1 MQRYRSGHNG
11 ADSKSVWEQSHEG
24 SNPSRCATSPRTTYR
39 SRRLFYKSHLS
50 LILSRLLSKPDPLS
64 LGSGLGPPL
73 CGGFFWSPE
82 DIDFGSTGPL
92 WEDRPTGHPAGG
104 AFAPYKRFRLWRK
117 PWRRGGSADPE
128 HRNTE
133 GWRPPKAAG
142 TQKERHDLWSCL
154 SFWKGRLKSIFPR
167 NRTNPPQSGG
177 PKSQPSVSGCDL
189 ERRSSGVSAL

>member
-64 LGSGLGPPL
+64 PVWVRRCAAVFSGHQKISILDRRDRCGRIARPAIRPAALLRRTSVLPQAKPRRRRNPFPPSILTKGWKPPL
-73 CGGFFWSPE
+73 
-82 DIDFGSTGPL
+82 
-92 WEDRPTGHPAGG
+92 
-104 AFAPYKRFRLWRK
+104 
-117 PWRRGGSADPE
+117 
-128 HRNTE
+128 
-133 GWRPPKAAG
+133 AAG

-177 PKSQPSVSGCDL
+177 PRSQPSVSGCDL